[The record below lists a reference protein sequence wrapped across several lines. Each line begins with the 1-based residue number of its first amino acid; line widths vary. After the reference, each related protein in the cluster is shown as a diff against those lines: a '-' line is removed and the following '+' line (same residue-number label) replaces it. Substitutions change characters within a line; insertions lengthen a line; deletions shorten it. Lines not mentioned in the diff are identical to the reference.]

1 MAQVETLAIIIP
13 LLFVLLVQ
21 LIGTVRQ
28 CPIKTHVP
36 NKNLLKT
43 IDYGRMPFRGLA
55 VSVAEILPT
64 LGRWTTGMG
73 RFGLLHMLTSYYVG
87 VVVAVLY
94 YLSWSE
100 GNFLIVPSLAMG
112 VFWILLPL
120 FTVEEYDEIVN
131 EDIKPRSI
139 DYHTMMAIGAI
150 LLIYAI
156 VSASRTVATYENVVL
171 LVGFM
176 IMNWYHYYLSGLY
189 EEMLAREVDYVRNGG
204 IYESKME

>member
-1 MAQVETLAIIIP
+1 
-13 LLFVLLVQ
+13 
-21 LIGTVRQ
+21 
-28 CPIKTHVP
+28 
-36 NKNLLKT
+36 
-43 IDYGRMPFRGLA
+43 
-55 VSVAEILPT
+55 
-64 LGRWTTGMG
+64 
-73 RFGLLHMLTSYYVG
+73 
-87 VVVAVLY
+87 
-94 YLSWSE
+94 
-100 GNFLIVPSLAMG
+100 MG